1 MEANRKQYQQPQW
14 RSGNLLENLF
24 IVILAFYPLRH
35 IGQGIDL
42 WDTGYNYAN
51 FQYMGTEHMGSMWM
65 FSTYLANVAGNWL
78 TKLPNADTLRGMNLY
93 TGLFVSVLA
102 LAGYFFCTRKL
113 KMPKGIVFVGEMA
126 AISLCWCPTALL
138 YNYLTYVL
146 FLSSYILLYLGLTK
160 EKKGFLAGAGVLLG
174 ANVLVRFSNLPEMGM
189 IVAVWA
195 YDVIVWLEER
205 KDKRPGRTG
214 SAGHRRENAGHRTEN
229 AGHRTENE
237 GHRTENAGRR
247 TENEGHRTENAG
259 RRTENEG
266 YRTERSFWQKV
277 LGHTLWCFL
286 GYAGAL
292 AVLLNYI
299 HICYGIDAYFE
310 GITRLFAMTDTAVDY
325 KPAAMLMGIVGRYV
339 EQLYWAVRM
348 GVILLGGMAL
358 FAVSGWLEER
368 LRKKENGS
376 KAVTAGT
383 TDAGKGS
390 CEKAAGFLHI
400 GTRLL
405 WTAVSAA
412 MIVWLYVRGYCSFL
426 FYSYDPVVR
435 PGTMFMMLAML
446 IAVIRI
452 FHKGSPREEKL
463 LSGMVVL
470 VILLT
475 SIGSNNGVMPSMN
488 NLFVAAPY
496 TLWESWR
503 FLRNAGDKKLKH
515 GLVVS
520 AFPAKGILTAFLALC
535 LFQFG
540 GFGAQFVFAEATGVQ
555 DASAFVENNAVLKNV
570 KMNPEKAQ
578 WMTEIS
584 DYVNENELQGKE
596 VILYGYI
603 PALSYYLAMPPA
615 FSAWPD
621 LDSYNLEVMEEEL
634 AELEELITEK
644 GAEKPV
650 IILEDSYALY
660 KEECAGEVSLFPLS
674 EEKRQKIGTDPKW
687 MLLMDFMDR
696 MGYER
701 AFRNVKFGLYR

>member
-113 KMPKGIVFVGEMA
+113 KMPKGIAFVGEMA

-146 FLSSYILLYLGLTK
+146 FLSSFILLYLGLTK

-229 AGHRTENE
+229 E
-237 GHRTENAGRR
+237 GHRTERG
-247 TENEGHRTENAG
+247 
-259 RRTENEG
+259 
-266 YRTERSFWQKV
+266 FWQRV

-286 GYAGAL
+286 GDAGAL